1 MPRQSDECFTPGEGT
16 HQRYLRA
23 SKGLKFNTIKV
34 VVGNPGRFMGRE
46 RKRATLLAAEAD
58 GDLRQ
63 GHNTKRTWPDV
74 FKAKDVS
81 YSLKARCGA
90 RKEDP
95 SGSKFKGK
103 P

>member
-34 VVGNPGRFMGRE
+34 CGWEPWSIYGQ
-46 RKRATLLAAEAD
+46 RKRATLLAAEED

>member
-46 RKRATLLAAEAD
+46 KEQHCWLQKRMEIYGWATI
-58 GDLRQ
+58 
-63 GHNTKRTWPDV
+63 
-74 FKAKDVS
+74 
-81 YSLKARCGA
+81 
-90 RKEDP
+90 
-95 SGSKFKGK
+95 
-103 P
+103 